1 MQIGAPVFVAAMV
14 SAAASPDKPYV
25 SCLYTAGFVSIWRQA
40 ENLTFN
46 LPLHS
51 FLLYLRELY
60 VIKTIMK
67 KFLLLASACM
77 LSLSACESGNSN
89 EGDDNGGGSTP
100 PAFTEG
106 VTAEAYYAGAYDENA
121 ELGSYWINFYPDDNE
136 MDDFG
141 ELLNESGY
149 IFCISF
155 SAPLSENPDRAV
167 LPDGS
172 YAGSEDIADMT
183 FRINDENE
191 SYVIRLIDGSTVQ
204 TAVTGGTVD
213 IDVTDGIYRIE
224 CALTL
229 DGDEEYTYSYTG
241 EIIFHNRSQEGMY
254 STLNEDVAISG
265 LSQGY
270 VELFGESMFEGAE
283 SDMARIVLGDDDFDI
298 LTLLGK
304 GHGVV
309 IDFNIPVGSE
319 SIPDGRYEILPSD
332 ASSIPAG
339 TLVPG
344 MISYSMFF
352 GCWYFSGMNEA
363 ALCDGTVDISHSG
376 SNYEISFSLKD
387 GYGHTVSGSYSGEL
401 YE

>member
-1 MQIGAPVFVAAMV
+1 MSPV
-14 SAAASPDKPYV
+14 
-25 SCLYTAGFVSIWRQA
+25 
-40 ENLTFN
+40 
-46 LPLHS
+46 
-51 FLLYLRELY
+51 
-60 VIKTIMK
+60 
-67 KFLLLASACM
+67 
-77 LSLSACESGNSN
+77 
-89 EGDDNGGGSTP
+89 
-100 PAFTEG
+100 
-106 VTAEAYYAGAYDENA
+106 
-121 ELGSYWINFYPDDNE
+121 
-136 MDDFG
+136 
-141 ELLNESGY
+141 Y
-149 IFCISF
+149 IPQDLFQS
-155 SAPLSENPDRAV
+155 
-167 LPDGS
+167 
-172 YAGSEDIADMT
+172 
-183 FRINDENE
+183 
-191 SYVIRLIDGSTVQ
+191 
-204 TAVTGGTVD
+204 GGTVD

-344 MISYSMFF
+344 MIYYSMFF